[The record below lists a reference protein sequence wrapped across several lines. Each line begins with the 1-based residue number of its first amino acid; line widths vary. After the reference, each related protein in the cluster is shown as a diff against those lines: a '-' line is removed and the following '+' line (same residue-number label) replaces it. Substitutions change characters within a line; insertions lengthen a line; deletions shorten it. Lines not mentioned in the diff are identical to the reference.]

1 MTMNHRFLVLGLAG
15 LLVWAGLS
23 QAYDFQYNKMGV
35 WLLGGGTQLRK
46 GFITNSDDPNGN
58 LSTTGPTVKFGY
70 HYRPIPLLGFGFDL
84 NGGVVKN
91 KTYPLP
97 PAPDSD
103 FAYRCGFGNGDLFLS
118 LNFQQFI
125 PSRKVNPYI
134 TLGGGATAWRS
145 TRVKKGQESYT
156 GNNDYILREVINNN
170 KDTVAQQTI
179 APSLSAGLGVEV
191 FLIRAIA
198 LNLNVTYHEIFFDKD
213 KYVMLPGQS
222 VQTNTYEFTSTYD
235 SLRDMRGG
243 GAFDFSAGLSFYG
256 VSSTKP
262 KPPTGSIAGVVKD
275 KEGKPVEGASVDFA
289 RAEIAPQTTGPDGK
303 YAVSGVALGPI
314 GVKVTKDKYLPGA
327 GSGMILKNKIAPVD
341 VTLEKKPVPKATLA
355 GKIAD
360 QDGKPIVMAKV
371 TVGDATVATDATGFY
386 KAEVTVPDTG
396 EIAIVNATADG
407 YKPKQATV
415 ALKPGT
421 PEAKDFTLVSAT
433 LKIRLVVLFRTGKA
447 EIDDYGDIDKAAK
460 LLKDN
465 PEIKVE
471 IAGYTDSRGSKKKNY
486 RLSQARADA
495 VMQAMVY
502 RGGIDPTRIVS
513 KGYGPENPVAPNT
526 TKAGRALNRRIELR
540 VL

>member
-1 MTMNHRFLVLGLAG
+1 MNPRCLVLGLAG
-15 LLVWAGLS
+15 LLVLAGLS

-35 WLLGGGTQLRK
+35 WILGGGTQLRK
-46 GFITNSDDPNGN
+46 GFSTNSDDPNGN
-58 LSTTGPTVKFGY
+58 LSSLGPTVKLGY
-70 HYRPIPLLGFGFDL
+70 HYRPLPLLGFGFDL

-97 PAPDSD
+97 SAPDHNYV
-103 FAYRCGFGNGDLFLS
+103 YRNGFGNGDVFLS

-134 TLGGGATAWRS
+134 TLGGGVTAWRS
-145 TRVKKGQESYT
+145 TKVPKGKETIT
-156 GNNDYILREVINNN
+156 GTNDHTLKMVNLSNAS
-170 KDTVAQQTI
+170 DTVDQLAV
-179 APSLSAGLGVEV
+179 APSAAVGLGVEV
-191 FLIRAIA
+191 YLIRAIA
-198 LNLNVTYHEIFFDKD
+198 LNLNVTYHEIFFDKN
-213 KYVMLPGQS
+213 KYIMLPGHS
-222 VQTNTYEFTSTYD
+222 DDTLHYVSTYD
-235 SLRDMRGG
+235 PRYDMRGG
-243 GAFDFSAGLSFYG
+243 GALDFSGGLSFYG
-256 VSSTKP
+256 VASTKP

-275 KEGKPVEGASVDFA
+275 KDGKPVEGARVDFS
-289 RAEIAPQTTGPDGK
+289 RTDLAPQTTGTDGK
-303 YAVSGVALGPI
+303 YAVSGLALGPI
-314 GVKVTKDKYLPGA
+314 DLKVTKDKFLPGA
-327 GSGMILKNKIAPVD
+327 GSGTILKNQIAPVD
-341 VTLEKKPVPKATLA
+341 VTLEKKPIPKATLA

-371 TVGDATVATDATGFY
+371 TVGDAAANTDATGFY

-396 EIAIVNATADG
+396 EIAIVNAAADG

-421 PEAKDFTLVSAT
+421 PEARDFTLVSAT

-471 IAGYTDSRGSKKKNY
+471 IAGYTDSRGSKKRNY

-495 VMQAMVY
+495 VMQTMVY
-502 RGGIDPTRIVS
+502 RGEIDPTRIVS
-513 KGYGPENPVAPNT
+513 KGYGPDNPVAPNT
-526 TKAGRALNRRIELR
+526 TKAGRALNRRIELH